1 MIGEENQARLP
12 SDPSSPVAPATR
24 TLAAYESL
32 RHDIVTGILA
42 PGAKLKIESMCD
54 RYGAGSSP
62 IREALN
68 RLYAEGLVSLH
79 EQRGFRV
86 RTVSVDELQDLA
98 RTRCLVNEIGVR
110 EAIARGDAKW
120 EEGIVLAFHRLMR
133 ARKEL
138 KENPGTYLEM
148 ERRHREFHAAIISG
162 CGSRWLCAFA
172 DVLFDLAGRYRHLAR
187 AKQGMHRDTNS
198 EHRAIMDAVIERDS
212 AAAINLLTDHMM
224 RGAEALRDAVLT
236 AEAEA
241 PDSPAMSE

>member
-1 MIGEENQARLP
+1 M
-12 SDPSSPVAPATR
+12 
-24 TLAAYESL
+24 
-32 RHDIVTGILA
+32 
-42 PGAKLKIESMCD
+42 
-54 RYGAGSSP
+54 
-62 IREALN
+62 N

-148 ERRHREFHAAIISG
+148 ERRHREFHAAIISSGRTLIARCSG
-162 CGSRWLCAFA
+162 CERS
-172 DVLFDLAGRYRHLAR
+172 VTHS
-187 AKQGMHRDTNS
+187 QGAPRIS
-198 EHRAIMDAVIERDS
+198 
-212 AAAINLLTDHMM
+212 TDF
-224 RGAEALRDAVLT
+224 VNT
-236 AEAEA
+236 W
-241 PDSPAMSE
+241 

>member
-86 RTVSVDELQDLA
+86 RTVSVDELQELA
-98 RTRCLVNEIGVR
+98 RTRCLVNEIAVR
-110 EAIARGDAKW
+110 EAILRGDAKW

-138 KENPGTYLEM
+138 KENPGTYL
-148 ERRHREFHAAIISG
+148 
-162 CGSRWLCAFA
+162 
-172 DVLFDLAGRYRHLAR
+172 
-187 AKQGMHRDTNS
+187 
-198 EHRAIMDAVIERDS
+198 
-212 AAAINLLTDHMM
+212 
-224 RGAEALRDAVLT
+224 
-236 AEAEA
+236 
-241 PDSPAMSE
+241 